1 MSLVRGSIA
10 SFITL
15 LAYVVA
21 TFITVRVFK
30 DKKEL
35 PIRRLK
41 GLDYIDD
48 ALGRVTE
55 MGRPAHFSMGSGELD
70 AQYFAAFEYLK
81 YIAQK
86 AARYDA
92 ELIVTN
98 AIPEVQPVT
107 EEIVRAAYAA
117 EGKMDKYKPDNI
129 RYVSVYAL
137 RPAVLGTF
145 QREQVAA
152 NFMLGNYY
160 HESVIFVEAASS
172 VGAISIGGTTQTA
185 QIPFFVAGADYTL
198 IGEEFYAGSI
208 ALSGDVVRFGCL
220 TAQEIGKYV
229 AIGLIVVGALMAT
242 SGNMTLVN
250 LMKK

>member
-1 MSLVRGSIA
+1 MSLIEGTLA
-10 SFITL
+10 SFIVL
-15 LAYVVA
+15 LVYTVVA
-21 TFITVRVFK
+21 WVFIRAYQGKTEF
-30 DKKEL
+30 
-35 PIRRLK
+35 PIKRLR
-41 GLDYIDD
+41 GLDFIDD

-81 YIAQK
+81 YIAHK

-92 ELIVTN
+92 DLIVTN

-107 EEIVRAAYAA
+107 EEIVKTAYTA
-117 EGKMDKYKPDNI
+117 EGKADKYKPDNI

-160 HESVIFVEAASS
+160 HESVIFVEAGSS
-172 VGAISIGGTTQTA
+172 VGAISVGGTTQTA

-208 ALSGDVVRFGCL
+208 ALSGTVVHFGCL
-220 TAQEIGKYV
+220 A
-229 AIGLIVVGALMAT
+229 
-242 SGNMTLVN
+242 S
-250 LMKK
+250 